1 MSDGGMN
8 GMEIQGEIKTYPPVH
23 PHQCPTCHY
32 DASLACDAGN
42 RMCFAPVEVED
53 DDMTVPC
60 PEWEPR
66 VDRDALA
73 RMLASFMEEQDT
85 YEFRDRYGRDAEGCA
100 EEVRAMLEWPADV
113 RAIIDDIASCDFV
126 GVPGRDERLYEL
138 EKLSAELCF

>member
-1 MSDGGMN
+1 MNDGEVN
-8 GMEIQGEIKTYPPVH
+8 GMETQETTMYPPVH

-60 PEWEPR
+60 PGWEPR

-73 RMLASFMEEQDT
+73 FALASFMEGLDT
-85 YEFRDRYGRDAEGCA
+85 YEYRDRYGRDAEGCA

-126 GVPGRDERLYEL
+126 GVPGRDEILYEL
-138 EKLSAELCF
+138 ERLEAELGL